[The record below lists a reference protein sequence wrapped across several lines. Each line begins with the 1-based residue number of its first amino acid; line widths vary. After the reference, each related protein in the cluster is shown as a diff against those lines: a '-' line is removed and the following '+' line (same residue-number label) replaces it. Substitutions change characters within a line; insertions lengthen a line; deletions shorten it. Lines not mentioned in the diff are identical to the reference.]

1 MEIYICIGSSCH
13 LKGSYAIISA
23 LKRLVAE
30 YHVED
35 KVSLNASFCLGH
47 CQDGVTA
54 KINGELVTG
63 LNEGNIEEIFQEK
76 VLKELA

>member
-1 MEIYICIGSSCH
+1 MEIYNCIGSSCQM
-13 LKGSYAIISA
+13 KGSYEIISA